1 MGELEKQETVNGF
14 EVLLVDVSN
23 ELVAIPISAV
33 NEVIEYSKITSV
45 PMCFKEVSGVINVR
59 GSVVPVVDAAIRLRM
74 ETEYQYDKFSCI
86 ILYESMD
93 EKLQENIMIGL
104 VVSRVRS
111 IQTISNAQI
120 MDKPAFGVH
129 IPEQYVTNMIEVDQ
143 ETIPLLAMEALLD
156 GRQINQGMLAHQR
169 AALMQ
174 WKA

>member
-1 MGELEKQETVNGF
+1 MNEGNETETVSGL
-14 EVLLVDVSN
+14 EVLLVDVCN
-23 ELVAIPISAV
+23 ELVAVPISAV

-59 GSVVPVVDAAIRLRM
+59 GSVVPVVDAAIRLGM

-111 IQTISNAQI
+111 IQSISVDQI
-120 MDKPAFGVH
+120 LDKPAFGIH
-129 IPEQYVTNMIEVDQ
+129 IPEQYITNMIEINQ
-143 ETIPLLAMEALLD
+143 ETIPLLLMESLLD

-169 AALMQ
+169 AALAQ